1 MERII
6 ANRLHWFLES
16 KNKINQEQA
25 GFRRGCC
32 TTDHIVQLETDVK
45 LAFSKKRS
53 LVAVFLDISKAY
65 DAVWIQRLLFKSAKL
80 GITGPILAWLKEFL
94 TGRSMCVRIGDQS
107 SQYRN
112 IDNGVPQGAVLS
124 PYYS

>member
-25 GFRRGCC
+25 GFRRGCS

-65 DAVWIQRLLFKSAKL
+65 DSVWIQGLL
-80 GITGPILAWLKEFL
+80 LKTIKDRDAQWASKAL
-94 TGRSMCVRIGDQS
+94 
-107 SQYRN
+107 Y
-112 IDNGVPQGAVLS
+112 
-124 PYYS
+124 